1 MPVDIKKLPNIK
13 YEKYIETEKVKK
25 DDIKSKKT
33 FKHLDDILDNKFL
46 DLYFK

>member
-1 MPVDIKKLPNIK
+1 MPVDIKKLPNIR
-13 YEKYIETEKVKK
+13 YGRYIETEKKEK